1 MPGRVL
7 VNPGDVGLALDTHD
21 APLAFLLPSGFSGLS
36 ARPWQAPKF
45 SVRRC
50 VPGAV
55 QRVTLLRRT
64 GTHAN
69 EDVDPGSAHH
79 AARAARCPA
88 SGERQRNHSAA
99 ICRGAGGGLARSAA
113 SCAYRALA
121 SLTDF
126 SFTGPRPRGRSA
138 RGRILLR

>member
-69 EDVDPGSAHH
+69 EDVDPGSAAHH
-79 AARAARCPA
+79 AARAARCTA

-126 SFTGPRPRGRSA
+126 SFTGP
-138 RGRILLR
+138 